1 MKWTDI
7 SFHSSEKLYDSET
20 FQTGCLPEARVFE
33 HSHQVVALFWE
44 AVEYLVRKG
53 LAGSE
58 FLGSQVSALLLVP
71 VSLPPSLPPTLSLTS
86 PFLIL

>member
-33 HSHQVVALFWE
+33 Q
-44 AVEYLVRKG
+44 
-53 LAGSE
+53 
-58 FLGSQVSALLLVP
+58 LVP
-71 VSLPPSLPPTLSLTS
+71 KWCHGFGKLWYLWYMGPSGKHKAFEGLLKG
-86 PFLIL
+86 